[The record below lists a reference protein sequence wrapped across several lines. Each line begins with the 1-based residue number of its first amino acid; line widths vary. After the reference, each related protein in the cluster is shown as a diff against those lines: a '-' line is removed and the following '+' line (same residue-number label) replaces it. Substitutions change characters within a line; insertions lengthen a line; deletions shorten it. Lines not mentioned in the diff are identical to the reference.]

1 MRVHHL
7 LCKSFRELLSLVL
20 PSLGPPAQENFHFA
34 SLYSFV
40 SMLLPAGFAK
50 PLVDSPMVQR
60 RNSRIL
66 DQQQQTPTRG
76 ARSNSATSPRSLR
89 RKAAKKAVLEATP
102 VAAENLDGLPKSP
115 FFDKKQQRK

>member
-60 RNSRIL
+60 RNSRL
-66 DQQQQTPTRG
+66 LEQQQQSPTRH
-76 ARSNSATSPRSLR
+76 RSNSATSPRSVH
-89 RKAAKKAVLEATP
+89 RKAVKKAILESAP
-102 VAAENLDGLPKSP
+102 VGAENLDGLPKSP
-115 FFDKKQQRK
+115 FFEKQRK